1 VWEEEVLPGAF
12 EVSRT
17 ALVLPAP
24 VEAFVGSPDRG
35 WSKRPELERHGRTA
49 GFTSG
54 VRVCEVSNTV
64 MNRGAGV
71 ESPTLSSGRKPP
83 AATGLVDDLAFEGME
98 KDSFILFSIATS

>member
-1 VWEEEVLPGAF
+1 VWEEEVLSGAF

-17 ALVLPAP
+17 ALVLPVP

-35 WSKRPELERHGRTA
+35 RTA
-49 GFTSG
+49 RFTSG

-71 ESPTLSSGRKPP
+71 ESPTLSLGRKPP
-83 AATGLVDDLAFEGME
+83 PATGLVDGLAFEGME